1 MALHF
6 SWIYSTIFY
15 KVTKLHKPSLE
26 RNRQRCINNIA
37 SFKSVQETVKSLIGV
52 HRLKIYNSPKEKE
65 LNPPWEETALTGA
78 VCGSQILAPPHP
90 REEASLYNHLNI
102 CFTSVLHV
110 RMHVERIESTQLKS
124 AEEQSL
130 QFCSILAQNF
140 L

>member
-6 SWIYSTIFY
+6 SWIYSTMFY
-15 KVTKLHKPSLE
+15 KVSKLHKPSLE
-26 RNRQRCINNIA
+26 RNIQRSINNVA
-37 SFKSVQETVKSLIGV
+37 SFKSAQEIVKSLISV
-52 HRLKIYNSPKEKE
+52 HRLKIYNSPKEEE
-65 LNPPWEETALTGA
+65 LNPPWEETVLTG
-78 VCGSQILAPPHP
+78 VICRSQILAPPHP

-110 RMHVERIESTQLKS
+110 LIHVEKIESTQLKS
-124 AEEQSL
+124 AEEQSF

>member
-15 KVTKLHKPSLE
+15 KVTKLHKPCLE
-26 RNRQRCINNIA
+26 RNRQRYINNIT
-37 SFKSVQETVKSLIGV
+37 SFKSVQETVKSLISV
-52 HRLKIYNSPKEKE
+52 HRLKMYNSPKKE
-65 LNPPWEETALTGA
+65 LNPPWEETVLTGA
-78 VCGSQILAPPHP
+78 VYGSQILAPPHP

-110 RMHVERIESTQLKS
+110 LIHVERIESTQLKS